1 MVRICLADNR
11 IYHHQNMSKT
21 MQLIAFGKSQCLLF
35 FFLAF
40 FLGVSAQT
48 ASPGITLQ
56 EKNVSVKKVLN
67 DISRK
72 TGLSFMYDDALIRDL
87 GTVSIDVRNAG
98 LEEVMRQALEG
109 KGLQYSVQ
117 GNTVVIKREVRTV
130 YANTAHI
137 NIQGKVTDENGIPLA
152 GATISIQGTGFALAT
167 LSGGDFSISGVPDK
181 GTIVFSCIGYQTQ
194 IIPYDNRTLFNIKMK
209 KHVAELGGVSVEVNN
224 GYQLIPLE
232 RTTGSFDIIDNKLF
246 NRSVSPNILDHIA
259 DVASGVLFDNRQA
272 GSIVS
277 YANGVARTQNFTIRG
292 ISTLNAITN
301 PLVIV
306 DGFPYNSSDPY
317 SQDINNLNPND
328 IESMTVLKDA
338 AAASIWGARAG
349 NGVVVITTKN
359 GKYNQKP
366 EISFNTSV
374 TFTGKPRLFTQ
385 RLISSPDYISVE
397 DTLFQ
402 QGNYTSFLTPA
413 SANGRPVTPVV
424 QLLGEAAA
432 GTISQ
437 ADAEAQIAALS
448 HEDIRNDALKYF
460 YHTGTQQQY
469 NLSVRG
475 GSSFDKYYIA
485 AGYDDV
491 SAVDFSFL
499 KRFTLTATNT
509 FRPWQGLEVAL
520 PVTFSDDQAGSNVGS
535 FSEGNFAPYTR
546 LVNAQGQPQNVTWS
560 GGYNPA
566 FIQAADADGLYDMNY
581 SPIQQFHASQYNHT
595 NTTLIRVSPSL
606 KYNFLN
612 GFGLEARYQYS
623 RTITNNTT
631 YQSDSVFSVKDMINN
646 YTQISPTGQ
655 LTYPI
660 NQGGILNFANQNQ
673 EDNNMRFSL
682 SYNHNLGKDHRLD
695 VIGGYERNETRITG
709 NRYGLYGY
717 NPNTGTAQNV
727 VDYVTYF
734 PLTNFKVEGLPY
746 NITSTIYPLQFS
758 LTQQFIAFI
767 SSFANASYT
776 YKSRYVLTGSARMDQ
791 ANLFGVTANDKRKL
805 LWSGGAAWKIDQEPF
820 YKMHWLPQLKLRAT
834 YGYEGNV
841 YLGSAVN
848 NTSAS
853 TLTTISYYPGTTN
866 SSGLPYAILNNI
878 ANPDLTWERVGQ
890 TNVAVDFGAKKEILT
905 GTLEFYKKN
914 ATGLVAN
921 YSVDPT
927 VGVTQRTGNVGNMT
941 GRGMDLTLTSKN
953 INTRNFKWTTRLL
966 VSLDKD
972 KLTKYNQTTPAIQ
985 LLEQQSGSG
994 APPTPTTITGNAVFG
1009 IYSLRSAGLDAGGN
1023 PQGYDSTGK
1032 VSEDYNQ
1039 MTNYARLKDLVYAGS
1054 AIPTSYGSFMNDF
1067 TWKGFTLSV
1076 NISYKMGYYFH
1087 AQSINYGNLFGYN
1100 MVNVYDGSSDF
1111 AKRWQQPGDEK
1122 KTNVP
1127 SMPTLANSNYLRD
1140 MFYEYSS
1147 VLVQKG
1153 DNIRLKDVSLSY
1165 DFSDWARRYTPF
1177 SHFEL
1182 YGYYLGNTLLWKANK
1197 MGIDPDYTTMRP
1209 AKNYSLGARV
1219 SFK

>member
-1 MVRICLADNR
+1 
-11 IYHHQNMSKT
+11 
-21 MQLIAFGKSQCLLF
+21 MQLIAFGKSQCMLAL
-35 FFLAF
+35 FLAV
-40 FLGVSAQT
+40 FLGARAQT
-48 ASPGITLQ
+48 GITLQ
-56 EKNVSVKKVLN
+56 EKNASLKKVFN

-72 TGLSFMYDDALIRDL
+72 TGLSFMYDDALIRDM
-87 GTVSIDVRNAG
+87 GTVSIDVRNAS
-98 LEEVMRQALEG
+98 LEEVMRRALEG

-117 GNTVVIKREVRTV
+117 GNSVVINREVRLPYEGTG
-130 YANTAHI
+130 HI
-137 NIQGKVTDENGIPLA
+137 DIRGKVADENGVPLA
-152 GATISIQGTGFALAT
+152 GATISIPGTDFTLAT
-167 LSGGDFSISGVPDK
+167 LSGGDFSMGGVPDK
-181 GTIVFSCIGYQTQ
+181 GVIVFSCVGYQTQ
-194 IIPYDNRTLFNIKMK
+194 VIKYDNRTVFNITMR
-209 KHVAELGGVSVEVNN
+209 KHVAELAGVSVEVDN
-224 GYQLIPLE
+224 GYQMIPLE

-246 NRSVSPNILDHIA
+246 NRSVSPNLLDHIS
-259 DVASGVLFDNRQA
+259 DIASGVLFDNRTS
-272 GSIVS
+272 GSILT
-277 YANGVARTQNFTIRG
+277 YAYGPGLSQNFTIRG

-301 PLVIV
+301 PLVVV
-306 DGFPYNSSDPY
+306 DGFPYNSSLPY

-328 IESMTVLKDA
+328 IESITVLKDA

-349 NGVVVITTKN
+349 NGVVIITTKN

-385 RLISSPDYISVE
+385 RLISSPDYITVE
-397 DTLFQ
+397 DSLFQ
-402 QGNYTSFLTPA
+402 QGNYTNFLNPA
-413 SANGRPVTPVV
+413 TANGRPVTGVV

-437 ADAEAQIAALS
+437 ADADAQIAALS

-485 AGYDDV
+485 AGYDNV
-491 SAVDFSFL
+491 NAVDFSFL

-509 FRPWQGLEVAL
+509 FKPWQNLEVAL

-535 FSEGNFAPYTR
+535 FSEGNYAPYTR
-546 LVNAQGQPQNVTWS
+546 LVDAQGQPQNVTWS
-560 GGYNPA
+560 GGYNQA
-566 FIQAADADGLYDMNY
+566 FIQTALSDGLYDMNY
-581 SPIQQFHASQYNHT
+581 NPIQQFHASQYNHT

-606 KYNFLN
+606 KYSFLN
-612 GFGLEARYQYS
+612 GFSLEARYQYS
-623 RTITNNTT
+623 RTVTNNTV

-660 NQGGILNFANQNQ
+660 NQGGILNYNDQNQ

-682 SYNHNLGKDHRLD
+682 SYNHTLGKDHRLD
-695 VIGGYERNETRITG
+695 AIGGYERNETRITG
-709 NRYGLYGY
+709 NQYGYYGY

-734 PLTNFKVEGLPY
+734 PLTNYKIEGLPY
-746 NITSTIYPLQFS
+746 NITSTIYPLQTS
-758 LTQQFIAFI
+758 LTQEFIAFI
-767 SSFANASYT
+767 SGFANASYT
-776 YKSRYVLTGSARMDQ
+776 YKGRYVLTGSARMDQ

-805 LWSGGAAWKIDQEPF
+805 LWSGGVAWKMDRESF
-820 YKMHWLPQLKLRAT
+820 YKIRWMPHLTLRAT
-834 YGYEGNV
+834 YGYQGNI

-866 SSGLPYAILNNI
+866 SSGLPYAVLNNI

-890 TNVAVDFGAKKEILT
+890 ANVAVDFGIRKELLT

-953 INTRNFKWTTRLL
+953 INTRVFRWTTRLL

-972 KLTKYNQTTPAIQ
+972 KLTKYNQNTPAIQ
-985 LLEQQSGSG
+985 VLEEQSSS
-994 APPTPTTITGNAVFG
+994 APPSSPTPITGNAVYG
-1009 IYSLRSAGLDAGGN
+1009 IYSLRWAGLDAGGN

-1039 MTNYARLKDLVYAGS
+1039 MTNYARTKDLVYAGS

-1087 AQSINYGNLFGYN
+1087 AQSINYGQLFGYN
-1100 MVNVYDGSSDF
+1100 MVGVYDGSSDF
-1111 AKRWQQPGDEK
+1111 AKRWQHPGDEK

-1127 SMPTLANSNYLRD
+1127 SMPTLANSSYLRD
-1140 MFYEYSS
+1140 IFYEYSS
-1147 VLVQKG
+1147 TLVQKG

-1165 DFSDWARRYTPF
+1165 DFSDWARKHTPL
-1177 SHFEL
+1177 SHLEL

-1209 AKNYSLGARV
+1209 AKNYTLGARV